1 MLREDQGMPLAA
13 YKFLVFDVRFLSPP
27 NLQAS
32 PAPKQ
37 HNSDYTATQSTD
49 DKSVHTHARTCTW
62 AHQCMCVQMQATS
75 YCWITHV

>member
-49 DKSVHTHARTCTW
+49 DISLFTHTRVHARGHIN
-62 AHQCMCVQMQATS
+62 ACVYKCKQHLIAG
-75 YCWITHV
+75 